1 MAATTSTTSNDIHQR
16 QRQAGAGGAGLP
28 PSPVTI
34 GSVVFTL
41 VVSLVVVAASVAA
54 VLRLALGRARTACHG
69 PTRHPPRAGGG
80 TCRSAGARAT
90 TGGQAEAEGAT
101 RATAV
106 PKGEA
111 AVSVAVAIDLDRVGA
126 LRRIRSGLALLLLL
140 AFVGTLLAAV
150 IGTLLFMAGLALRNA
165 VS

>member
-1 MAATTSTTSNDIHQR
+1 MATTTVTTSNDIHQR
-16 QRQAGAGGAGLP
+16 QRQVGAGGAELP

-54 VLRLALGRARTACHG
+54 VLRLALAEPGQPATDRRDTRRAA
-69 PTRHPPRAGGG
+69 
-80 TCRSAGARAT
+80 S
-90 TGGQAEAEGAT
+90 ET
-101 RATAV
+101 RATQKVRV
-106 PKGEA
+106 PRSKARRRRTQPPRSA
-111 AVSVAVAIDLDRVGA
+111 AGAASAAMAIDLDRVGA

-140 AFVGTLLAAV
+140 AFVGTLLAAAV
-150 IGTLLFMAGLALRNA
+150 GTLLFIAGLALRNA